1 MTHTMR
7 RKALVPVALLASLCL
22 AGALTACDPQ
32 ASGSSSSASK
42 TPKAAKTPTASKT
55 PSAAATSVTPTPE
68 PATTTGLTR
77 NGAAVGCGMYA
88 QDALGRQYPALK
100 IKVHYMSGAVA
111 TLNTTDDL
119 WNVNVSAEM
128 GSGKYTVHCDVT
140 GTDQAPVVS
149 NFQAW

>member
-32 ASGSSSSASK
+32 TSGSSSSASK
-42 TPKAAKTPTASKT
+42 TPKAAKTPTATKT
-55 PSAAATSVTPTPE
+55 PTASATPTPVE
-68 PATTTGLTR
+68 ATTTGLTMT
-77 NGAAVGCGMYA
+77 GATSGCGTYA
-88 QDALGRQYPALK
+88 RDALGKQYPSLK
-100 IKVHYMSGAVA
+100 IKVHSTVDSVA
-111 TLNTTDDL
+111 ALNKTDDL
-119 WNVNVSAEM
+119 WNVNIGADVGSA
-128 GSGKYTVHCDVT
+128 KYTVHCDVT